1 MSGTFNP
8 YRYQYEHCPVSAT
21 TALGGNGATGDYLGR
36 LVCTV
41 STAATANVKIIDGGG
56 AGVLTHTVLP
66 NLPGPGLGVY
76 VIEFG
81 AASQTGG
88 WSILTGAGVE
98 VMAIGVFSA

>member
-1 MSGTFNP
+1 MSGVSYPF
-8 YRYQYEHCPVSAT
+8 RYQYEHCPVSAT
-21 TALGGNGATGDYLGR
+21 TALGGSGATGDYLGR

-56 AGVLTHTVLP
+56 ASVLTHTVLP
-66 NLPGPGLGVY
+66 NSPGGGIGVY

-88 WSILTGAGVE
+88 WSVLTGAGVE
-98 VMAIGVFSA
+98 IGRAHV